1 MKLGWEERFEHL
13 KAYRRKHGNC
23 NVPCRYAA
31 NPSLGRWVDNQ
42 RQSHKKGEIP
52 DDRVE
57 RLEGLGFKWVVKRC
71 PQSAI
76 TREEYEDEDLMERD
90 DRGNGIKIKN
100 RDHDE
105 ERHPAVAIGEVGYI
119 FWKQFDVGWY
129 KGEVIEI
136 RPGAAKGKDRRCRY
150 TDGDKE
156 DLSVP
161 ELRTLAKLLDR
172 KLKKIRDPQ
181 SQIFTT
187 PGPRSQKED
196 VSERLQPPDN
206 IYAQRFVS
214 NLCMIGDDDP

>member
-1 MKLGWEERFEHL
+1 
-13 KAYRRKHGNC
+13 
-23 NVPCRYAA
+23 
-31 NPSLGRWVDNQ
+31 
-42 RQSHKKGEIP
+42 
-52 DDRVE
+52 
-57 RLEGLGFKWVVKRC
+57 
-71 PQSAI
+71 
-76 TREEYEDEDLMERD
+76 MERD

-136 RPGAAKGKDRRCRY
+136 RPGAAKGKDRRCQY

-172 KLKKIRDPQ
+172 KLKKIRGPTKPDFHNSRPKV
-181 SQIFTT
+181 SKGGCLRGTTT
-187 PGPRSQKED
+187 PRQ
-196 VSERLQPPDN
+196 
-206 IYAQRFVS
+206 Y
-214 NLCMIGDDDP
+214 LCPKVCVKSHHDRRR